1 MRIISNFFYF
11 SLSLLFFILYFAPY
25 SYGIGNVD
33 WVLFKENNEGKEW
46 LDKGSIKPLPNGEIS
61 VLTKF
66 FKNPTN
72 SDDDGELSLYVMRI
86 NCDEKKFKD
95 TSINGI
101 PQFNSKWQTSNNDEL
116 IDIVIEIFKFF
127 FIYKFFSF
135 VEYHIPIIY
144 QLMIIYIECIFV
156 KIIFNK
162 KLF

>member
-1 MRIISNFFYF
+1 MKIISNLFCF
-11 SLSLLFFILYFAPY
+11 SLSLLLIILNFGSNAYA
-25 SYGIGNVD
+25 IGNVD
-33 WVLFKENNEGKEW
+33 WVLLKENDDGKEW

-116 IDIVIEIFKFF
+116 IDVVIEYSCSKF
-127 FIYKFFSF
+127 I
-135 VEYHIPIIY
+135 
-144 QLMIIYIECIFV
+144 
-156 KIIFNK
+156 NG
-162 KLF
+162 